1 MILSAVTAIYIGST
15 SCSEAYVGD
24 ILVWPHCHY
33 TIVDWIKGSGN
44 YSGTSRDLYIKL
56 PFKTSSTLS
65 FRFKGQ
71 LVAYTGGGHITGL
84 YSADTNDYRWFVV
97 NASIQYLD
105 MGSRRLSTTSNVPAL
120 NTAIDYTIGN
130 FYIFDNLTQSYV
142 VQGTP
147 VADVPNTENLLVRI
161 PLLRVEAFQAWENGT
176 LIFDGLPA
184 YSDCDGKYGI
194 YDSLGGGFYTSDD
207 TITGG
212 SSPAP
217 TTGYTLTPF
226 TAATLSN
233 GDSFVLVNPSAK
245 TIVGNNFGANGDL
258 AFTAFTG
265 GGTYS
270 ALPAGTT
277 VLKYT
282 STGCSIRYSGG
293 TNVRF
298 DWTEYSQYNIV
309 GEEYSNGESNI
320 CANSDGRIYGINP
333 RYGTHCYLRSNGN
346 GHNRPHLHNQ
356 ETAGTMYYIYKLT

>member
-1 MILSAVTAIYIGST
+1 MNLSGATAIYIGST

-33 TIVDWIKGSGN
+33 TIVDWIKGSGS
-44 YSGTSRDLYIKL
+44 SGTGRNLYIEL

-71 LVAYTGGGHITGL
+71 LVAYSGGGHITGL
-84 YSADTNDYRWFVV
+84 YSADTYDYRWFVPGS
-97 NASIQYLD
+97 SIQYLD
-105 MGSRRLSTTSNVPAL
+105 IGNARISKMMTMPL
-120 NTAIDYTIGN
+120 NTPLDYKIGN
-130 FYIFDNLTQSYV
+130 MYVYDNLTQSYV

-147 VADVPNTENLLVRI
+147 VTDVPNTENLLVRI
-161 PLLRVEAFQAWENGT
+161 PLLRVEAFQAWENGV
-176 LIFDGLPA
+176 LIFDGVPA
-184 YSDCDGKYGI
+184 YSDCAEKYGLK
-194 YDSLGGGFYTSDD
+194 DLVGGGFYTSED

-226 TAATLSN
+226 NPSILSE
-233 GDSFVLVNPSAK
+233 GDSIVLVNPNAK

-270 ALPAGTT
+270 ALPSGTT
-277 VLKYT
+277 ILTYT
-282 STGCSIRYSGG
+282 STGCSLKYKNSGAS
-293 TNVRF
+293 VRF
-298 DWTEYSQYNIV
+298 NWTEYSQYNIV
-309 GEEYSNGESNI
+309 GEEATNGESNI
-320 CANSDGRIYGINP
+320 CTDTDGSVYGINP
-333 RYGTHCYLRSNGN
+333 RYGEFCYLRSNGN

-356 ETAGTMYYIYKLT
+356 EAFGTMYYIYKLS